1 MTLKSTLGIGSLALL
16 LGVGCSATG
25 PTPELI
31 DARRAYD
38 EARASDAATYSPD
51 KLLSAKQALE
61 QAEQAHAD
69 DAGSFKE
76 RSLAYVAQRKA
87 QYANIYGAYERDRR
101 ELTEAEQAY
110 RNKQDLLRRSAE
122 QQATEAQR
130 SLAATWDNLNTA
142 RRELA
147 AQQSQL
153 QQSQAQLAAAMASLN
168 KIAQVKEE
176 QRGTVITLDGQVLF
190 VTGKAELLPIARD
203 RLNQVAQSLKELDDD
218 KLVSIEGYTD
228 SRGADD
234 MNQKL
239 SQDRANAVKDYLV
252 SQGVKAEKV
261 RAIGRGEANP
271 VASND
276 TAEGRANNRRVE
288 IVVQSS
294 AQAAASIGAGA
305 SSGSNPGSTG
315 SGTAGSSAPSGGTG
329 TSNTGKNPGSTGNK
343 P

>member
-1 MTLKSTLGIGSLALL
+1 M
-16 LGVGCSATG
+16 
-25 PTPELI
+25 

-38 EARASDAATYSPD
+38 QARASDAATYSPD

-61 QAEQAHAD
+61 KAEDAHAD

-76 RSLAYVAQRKA
+76 KSLAYVAQRKA
-87 QYANIYGAYERDRR
+87 QYASIFGTYEKDRR
-101 ELTEAEQAY
+101 EQVEAEQAY
-110 RNKQDLLRRSAE
+110 RNKQDVLRRNAE

-130 SLAATWDNLNTA
+130 TLAATWDNLSSA
-142 RRELA
+142 RQQLA

-153 QQSQAQLAAAMASLN
+153 QSSRAELAAAMASLN

-190 VTGKAELLPIARD
+190 VTAKAELLPIAKD

-234 MNQKL
+234 MNMKL
-239 SQDRANAVKDYLV
+239 SQDRANSVKDYLV
-252 SQGVKAEKV
+252 SQGVKPEKV
-261 RAIGRGEANP
+261 RAVGRGEASP

-276 TAEGRANNRRVE
+276 TPEGRANNRRVE
-288 IVVQSS
+288 IVIQSS
-294 AQAAASIGAGA
+294 AQAAAGIAG
-305 SSGSNPGSTG
+305 T
-315 SGTAGSSAPSGGTG
+315 
-329 TSNTGKNPGSTGNK
+329 KQ
-343 P
+343 

>member
-1 MTLKSTLGIGSLALL
+1 MKLINTLCPLAVL
-16 LGVGCSATG
+16 VAAGCSATG

-61 QAEQAHAD
+61 KAEDAHAD
-69 DAGSFKE
+69 DGGSFKE
-76 RSLAYVAQRKA
+76 KSLAYVAQRKA
-87 QYANIYGAYERDRR
+87 QYASIYGTYEKDRR
-101 ELTEAEQAY
+101 QQVEVEQAY
-110 RNKQDLLRRSAE
+110 RNKQDALRRNAE
-122 QQATEAQR
+122 DKATEAQR
-130 SLAATWDNLNTA
+130 SLAATWDNLSSA
-142 RRELA
+142 RQQLA
-147 AQQSQL
+147 ASQTQL
-153 QQSQAQLAAAMASLN
+153 QQSKAELASAMASLN

-176 QRGTVITLDGQVLF
+176 SRGTVITLDGQVLF

-218 KLVSIEGYTD
+218 KLLSIEGYTD

-234 MNQKL
+234 ANMKL

-252 SQGVKAEKV
+252 SQGVKPEKV
-261 RAIGRGEANP
+261 RAVGRGEGNP

-276 TAEGRANNRRVE
+276 TPEGRANNRRVE

-294 AQAAASIGAGA
+294 AQAAAGL
-305 SSGSNPGSTG
+305 PGT
-315 SGTAGSSAPSGGTG
+315 
-329 TSNTGKNPGSTGNK
+329 KQ
-343 P
+343 

>member
-1 MTLKSTLGIGSLALL
+1 MKLMTMLCPLALL
-16 LGVGCSATG
+16 VSVGCAATG

-38 EARASDAATYSPD
+38 EARASNAATYSPD

-61 QAEQAHAD
+61 KAEDAHAD

-87 QYANIYGAYERDRR
+87 QYAAIFGTYEKDRR
-101 ELTEAEQAY
+101 DQVEAEQAY
-110 RNKQDLLRRSAE
+110 RNKQDLLRRNAE

-130 SLAATWDNLNTA
+130 TLAATWDNLSSA
-142 RRELA
+142 RKEIA
-147 AQQSQL
+147 AQKTELDAAKQT
-153 QQSQAQLAAAMASLN
+153 AAAALASLN

-190 VTGKAELLPIARD
+190 VTAKAELLPIARD
-203 RLNQVAQSLKELDDD
+203 RLNQVAKSLKELDDD
-218 KLVSIEGYTD
+218 KLVSIEGFTD

-271 VASND
+271 VASNE
-276 TAEGRANNRRVE
+276 TPEGRANNRRVE

-294 AQAAASIGAGA
+294 AQAAAGMTGA
-305 SSGSNPGSTG
+305 
-315 SGTAGSSAPSGGTG
+315 
-329 TSNTGKNPGSTGNK
+329 K